1 VQNHTKNST
10 LDYYNIKV
18 EDRIILGDK
27 VDTSHLVPFLGLKI
41 HSRTSGFDI
50 VMNYG
55 AIGLGTGEI
64 QFNLSGNIT
73 LENKRISPVM
83 LIIWSDI

>member
-1 VQNHTKNST
+1 
-10 LDYYNIKV
+10 V

-27 VDTSHLVPFLGLKI
+27 VDTSFGSVSWFENSFD
-41 HSRTSGFDI
+41 SRTSGDI

-73 LENKRISPVM
+73 LENKRISPA
-83 LIIWSDI
+83 